1 MGVYARQ
8 HAADIAT
15 NRRIDPESSRKVGLS
30 PTARIMLLHIASLV
44 PENGEFRLLW
54 DEDARYYEG
63 LGLKARAL
71 GYDVPPS
78 IYRRSAEPESTKPG
92 AVSDEVYNTVKAAV
106 NKAMRE
112 LIEHDLVK
120 VEVKGRP
127 GVTPE
132 FSLPF
137 LNRGC
142 RICAYN
148 KNGEVA
154 FSSNLHK
161 KENRDGVEFFE
172 EGFIEYQLGEKD

>member
-15 NRRIDPESSRKVGLS
+15 NQQIDLGSSGYLGLS
-30 PTARIMLLHIASLV
+30 PAARIMLLHIASLV

-63 LGLKARAL
+63 LGLKGRAL

-78 IYRRSAEPESTKPG
+78 MYKRSTDPHSTKPG
-92 AVSDEVYNTVKAAV
+92 AVSDEVYNAVKAAV
-106 NKAMRE
+106 NKVMRE
-112 LIEHDLVK
+112 LTKLGLIK
-120 VEVKGRP
+120 VEVQGRP
-127 GVTPE
+127 GHTAE
-132 FSLPF
+132 YSLPF
-137 LNRGC
+137 LNKGC

-154 FSSNLHK
+154 FSTKLHK
-161 KENRDGVEFFE
+161 KENREGVECFP
-172 EGFIEYQLGEKD
+172 EGHFGYRLGEQ